1 MRAEPTWEL
10 FALRSQCIKAPI
22 SKHKAPM
29 SVSSAS
35 QAPHDA
41 QTDQPLTT
49 PLSDGELAASI
60 AAGDTGALE
69 LVYTR
74 ESARVYRYALA
85 MSHNATLAADVMQE
99 VFVQFATKPQ
109 GFDASRGPLQAYL
122 VGIARHQVLAAW
134 VHEGRHSSLDAM
146 NEDGEQALKTS
157 VTEEATEWVEPG
169 QQLVARQTHEQLMR
183 AIAQLPAPFREALV
197 LVELQERPYAE
208 AAAIA
213 GIELNT
219 LRTRL
224 HRAKAKLAKLLG
236 AEAATER

>member
-1 MRAEPTWEL
+1 M
-10 FALRSQCIKAPI
+10 
-22 SKHKAPM
+22 
-29 SVSSAS
+29 SSAS
-35 QAPHDA
+35 QAHKDNA
-41 QTDQPLTT
+41 QTNDALPLQD
-49 PLSDGELAASI
+49 SELAARI
-60 AAGDTGALE
+60 VAGDAAALE
-69 LVYTR
+69 HVYKR
-74 ESARVYRYALA
+74 ESGRVYRYALA

-134 VHEGRHSSLDAM
+134 VHEGRHSSLDVM
-146 NEDGEQALKTS
+146 NEDGEQEIKTS
-157 VTEEATEWVEPG
+157 LTEEATEWAEPG
-169 QQLVARQTHEQLMR
+169 QQLVARQTHEELMR

-236 AEAATER
+236 AQAVNE

>member
-1 MRAEPTWEL
+1 MT
-10 FALRSQCIKAPI
+10 
-22 SKHKAPM
+22 
-29 SVSSAS
+29 SAS
-35 QAPHDA
+35 PQNSQDEQAPDDK
-41 QTDQPLTT
+41 T
-49 PLSDGELAASI
+49 LAERI
-60 AAGDTGALE
+60 AAGDTAALE
-69 LVYTR
+69 AVYTR
-74 ESARVYRYALA
+74 ENARVYRYALA

-134 VHEGRHSSLDAM
+134 AQAGRTQSLDAL
-146 NEDGEQALKTS
+146 NEEGDWDIQPTWGEES
-157 VTEEATEWVEPG
+157 HDEEPG
-169 QQLVARQTHEQLMR
+169 QQLVARQTHDELMQ

-224 HRAKAKLAKLLG
+224 HRAKAKLGKLLN
-236 AEAATER
+236 ANSTNALDV

>member
-1 MRAEPTWEL
+1 M
-10 FALRSQCIKAPI
+10 
-22 SKHKAPM
+22 
-29 SVSSAS
+29 SSAS
-35 QAPHDA
+35 QAHKDNA
-41 QTDQPLTT
+41 QTNDALPLQD
-49 PLSDGELAASI
+49 SELAARI
-60 AAGDTGALE
+60 VAGDAAALE
-69 LVYTR
+69 HIYAR
-74 ESARVYRYALA
+74 ESGRVYRYALA

-134 VHEGRHSSLDAM
+134 VHEGRHSSLDVM
-146 NEDGEQALKTS
+146 NEDGEQEIKTS
-157 VTEEATEWVEPG
+157 LTEEAAEWAEPG
-169 QQLVARQTHEQLMR
+169 QQLVARQTHEELMR

-236 AEAATER
+236 AQAVNE

>member
-1 MRAEPTWEL
+1 M
-10 FALRSQCIKAPI
+10 
-22 SKHKAPM
+22 
-29 SVSSAS
+29 SSAS
-35 QAPHDA
+35 QAHKENA
-41 QTDQPLTT
+41 QTDSPLTA
-49 PLSDGELAASI
+49 PLGPLGDGELAARI
-60 AAGDTGALE
+60 VAGDAAALE
-69 LVYTR
+69 HVYAR
-74 ESARVYRYALA
+74 ESGRVYRYALA

-134 VHEGRHSSLDAM
+134 VHEGRHSSLDVM
-146 NEDGEQALKTS
+146 NEDGEQEIKTS
-157 VTEEATEWVEPG
+157 LTEEATEWAEPG
-169 QQLVARQTHEQLMR
+169 QQLVARQTHEELMR

-236 AEAATER
+236 AQAVNE

>member
-1 MRAEPTWEL
+1 M
-10 FALRSQCIKAPI
+10 
-22 SKHKAPM
+22 
-29 SVSSAS
+29 SSAS
-35 QAPHDA
+35 QQVTKEDA
-41 QTDQPLTT
+41 LTDNKPMPL
-49 PLSDGELAASI
+49 LDSELAQRI
-60 AAGDTGALE
+60 AAGDASALE
-69 LVYTR
+69 FVYTR

-146 NEDGEQALKTS
+146 NEDSGEQELKTPA
-157 VTEEATEWVEPG
+157 TEEATEWAEPG
-169 QQLVARQTHEQLMR
+169 QLMVQRQTHEQLMS

-224 HRAKAKLAKLLG
+224 HRAKAKLAKLLNG
-236 AEAATER
+236 EAELKTEGDGK